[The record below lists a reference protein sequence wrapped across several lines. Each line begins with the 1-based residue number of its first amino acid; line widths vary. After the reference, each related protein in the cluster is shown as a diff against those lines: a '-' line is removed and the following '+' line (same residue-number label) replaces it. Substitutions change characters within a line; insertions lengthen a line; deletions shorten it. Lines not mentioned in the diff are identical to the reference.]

1 MGRGVSMV
9 TIKIATQDSKQTTGQ
24 LRSIGLLHR
33 IRIGI
38 RDLLVAE
45 VAVMPV
51 VAYLQGTREMPSTR
65 TNIRSIVKS

>member
-1 MGRGVSMV
+1 MV

-24 LRSIGLLHR
+24 RRSIGLLHR

-38 RDLLVAE
+38 RDLLAAV
-45 VAVMPV
+45 VAVMLAV
-51 VAYLQGTREMPSTR
+51 AAYLQGTREMPSTR